1 MSNPG
6 RAVNKGAT
14 STVNVLSFPKYK
26 VGQII
31 QHRRF
36 GYRGVIVGVD
46 ASFRGSYS
54 MYERLAR
61 VKRPADHPWYS
72 VLVAE
77 GGYEAYVSESNL
89 ELAETSSPVSH
100 PLVPVYFDELR
111 DGQYVM
117 TRALS

>member
-1 MSNPG
+1 M
-6 RAVNKGAT
+6 
-14 STVNVLSFPKYK
+14 SFPKFE

-31 QHRRF
+31 QHKRCD
-36 GYRGVIVGVD
+36 YRGVIVGVD
-46 ASFRGSYS
+46 ATFRGSYS

-61 VKRPADHPWYS
+61 VKRPADHPWYR

-77 GGYEAYVSESNL
+77 AGYEAYVSETNL
-89 ELAETSSPVSH
+89 ELAETRSPVRH

>member
-1 MSNPG
+1 MSE
-6 RAVNKGAT
+6 
-14 STVNVLSFPKYK
+14 LSFPKFE

-31 QHRRF
+31 QHKRF
-36 GYRGVIVGVD
+36 DYRGVIVGVD

-61 VKRPADHPWYS
+61 VKRPADHPWYT

-77 GGYEAYVSESNL
+77 GGYEAYVSETNL
-89 ELAETSSPVSH
+89 QLDDTSTPVRH
-100 PLVPVYFDELR
+100 PLLPVYFDELR

-117 TRALS
+117 TRAMS